1 MVLKLGIPKGSLQ
14 EATLRALKKA
24 GYRVHVPERS
34 YNPRID
40 DPEISG
46 LLIRAQEIPRY
57 VEQGVLD
64 AGITGR
70 DWVLEQGAKVTEV
83 CELRYAKAGLV
94 PVRWVVA
101 VPQSSPVKTLK
112 DLKGKRIATEI
123 VNYTKR
129 YFTKKGIP
137 VDVEFSWGATEA
149 KPPEL
154 ADAIVELTETG
165 SSLKANNLRE
175 VETILVS
182 TTVFVANTAS
192 WKDPWK
198 RKKMENI
205 TLLLQGAI
213 YSEEKV
219 GLKMNVPRS
228 KLSSVLKQLPALHSP
243 TLSNQSD
250 KKWVSV
256 EVIVDETLVRDIIPR
271 IKRAGAT
278 GIVEYPLNKIID

>member
-1 MVLKLGIPKGSLQ
+1 MILKLGIPKGSLQ
-14 EATLRALKKA
+14 EATLRAMKKA
-24 GYRVHVPERS
+24 GYRVHLPERS
-34 YNPRID
+34 YTPRID

-70 DWVLEQGAKVTEV
+70 DWVLEQGARVKEV
-83 CELRYAKAGLV
+83 CELRYAKAGLA

-101 VPQSSPVKTLK
+101 VPQSSPVKKLK
-112 DLKGKRIATEI
+112 DLKGKRIATEL
-123 VNYTKR
+123 VNYTRR
-129 YFTKKGIP
+129 YFKKKGVP

-175 VETILVS
+175 VETILMS
-182 TTVFVANTAS
+182 TTVFIANTTS
-192 WKDPWK
+192 WKNAWK
-198 RKKMENI
+198 KKKMENI
-205 TLLLQGAI
+205 VLLLQGAI

-219 GLKMNVPRS
+219 GLKMNVPRR
-228 KLSSVLKQLPALHSP
+228 KLSAVLKELPALQSP
-243 TLSNQSD
+243 TLANLTD
-250 KKWVSV
+250 KNWVSV
-256 EVIVDETLVRDIIPR
+256 EVIVDETLVRDIIPK

-278 GIVEYPLNKIID
+278 GIVEYPLNKIIN